1 MALAG
6 YALPFG
12 LRQVVLTPIL
22 ANGTLDTANRVK
34 LPAARTFTFAETEDF
49 EELEGDDIIQASHGD
64 GPTVDW
70 ELEGGGISLD
80 IWKILSGGTIT
91 ASGTSPAATRTFTK
105 LNTDARPYFQVEG
118 RAISDNGGD
127 FHGIVY
133 RCQANKDLKAEMS
146 NGSFMLTN
154 ASGKGYGDS
163 ATSKLYDFVHNETA
177 AVIPF
182 DGGVSKTGWSLTIG
196 GTPTGGTYRL
206 LVQSYATPDIAYNA
220 AAAAIQS
227 AINGLSSL
235 TGVTATVTGASSPY
249 TITLTAARTLQ
260 TGSVALTPSGTATV
274 A

>member
-22 ANGTLDTANRVK
+22 ASGVLDTANRVK
-34 LPAARTFTFAETEDF
+34 LPAARTFTFAEAEDF
-49 EELEGDDIIQASHGD
+49 ETLEGDDKIEASHGA

-80 IWKILSGGTIT
+80 IWKILSGGSIVS
-91 ASGTSPAATRTFTK
+91 SGTSPNAVRTFTK
-105 LNTDARPYFQVEG
+105 LTSDARPYFQVEG

-133 RCQANKDLKAEMS
+133 RCKADADLKAEFS

-154 ASGKGYGDS
+154 ASGKGYGDQVS
-163 ATSKLYDFVHNETA
+163 SKLYDFVHNETA
-177 AVIPF
+177 AAIPYDAF
-182 DGGVSKTGWSLTIG
+182 APKTSWTMTIG

-206 LVQSYATPDIAYNA
+206 VVQDFVTPDIAYNA
-220 AAAAIQS
+220 AAAAIQT
-227 AINGLSSL
+227 AINGLSSM
-235 TGVTATVTGASSPY
+235 TGATATVTGTGPF
-249 TITLTAARTLQ
+249 TITLTAAKTMQ
-260 TGSVALTPSGTATV
+260 TSAVLLTPAGTVTLA
-274 A
+274 